1 MEIIIIRGQDIP
13 LKIYRQILIYHI
25 TTHMMIDYNL
35 TTILKKDIGNIR
47 IDQLL
52 RTPGSSYLVFVMSF
66 L

>member
-25 TTHMMIDYNL
+25 TNHMMIDYNL